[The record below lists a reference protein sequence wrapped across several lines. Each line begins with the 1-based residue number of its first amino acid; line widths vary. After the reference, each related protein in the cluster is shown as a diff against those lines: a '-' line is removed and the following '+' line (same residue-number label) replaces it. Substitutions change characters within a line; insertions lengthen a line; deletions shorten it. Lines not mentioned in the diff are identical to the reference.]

1 MHIRVAF
8 PQKLGNLSGLIMS
21 ENLFIDFLGIFY
33 LIMTPLFFSIWL
45 NFFQRDSSL
54 SYREKRLSW
63 VILLTATILWPV
75 VVPIA
80 YLELLSKHNINVM

>member
-21 ENLFIDFLGIFY
+21 ENIFIDFLGIFY

-75 VVPIA
+75 VVQIA

>member
-1 MHIRVAF
+1 MDIRVAF
-8 PQKLGNLSGLIMS
+8 PQKLGNSSGLIMS
-21 ENLFIDFLGIFY
+21 ENLFIDFFGIFY
-33 LIMTPLFFSIWL
+33 LIMTPLFFSIWF

-54 SYREKRLSW
+54 SYEDKRLSW

>member
-75 VVPIA
+75 VVLIA